1 MIFWGGFHLQEL
13 VKHNKKSCDSWANKC
28 KLQPAQIGQTVKL
41 SFFAPLRT
49 VCVQALLLLQ
59 LLYLLKCCQ
68 NLISKENTP
77 YTFQTQDNTTRLDNH
92 FLSGDID

>member
-1 MIFWGGFHLQEL
+1 MQEL

-49 VCVQALLLLQ
+49 ACVTVQALLLLQ
-59 LLYLLKCCQ
+59 CC
-68 NLISKENTP
+68 I
-77 YTFQTQDNTTRLDNH
+77 F
-92 FLSGDID
+92 